1 MVNYKLINNIM
12 ESNSISE
19 KFTVVSGFKEKES
32 DMIEGRFKKLCILG
46 EGTYGVVYKA
56 LEEET

>member
-1 MVNYKLINNIM
+1 M